1 MRTRPILEDVYPLTP
16 MQEGMLFHTLLA
28 QESGAYFEQL
38 TCTLRAPLDVQA
50 LQEAWRRMLAR
61 HSVLRTR
68 FAWQGMER
76 PLQVVLRQVPLPWDL
91 RDWRGIGE
99 ADEQAQFE
107 AFLEEDRRRGF
118 TLEEAPLLRL
128 TLLRT
133 REDAYR
139 FVFSFHHLLL
149 DGWSLPIV
157 LKELAVCYAALRRGD
172 EPQLAPVRPYR
183 NYLAWLEQQDGAAAE
198 RFWRGTLEGLD
209 GPTELGIERAQPSG
223 AAGYST
229 QELALSPELTNA
241 LRSFTQTRLVT
252 QNTLVQGL
260 WAILLSRY
268 SGQEEVVFGAT
279 VSGRPTDLFGADSM
293 VGVFINTL
301 PVRVRVPSGSALIP
315 WLKTLQ
321 AKNAEMRQ
329 HQHSPLVQIQGWSQ
343 VPRGVPLFRS
353 ILVFENYPVD
363 ASLRDRG
370 GPLAVTDVRFLDHT
384 NYPITVIAKP
394 GPPFA
399 LAVSYDQQ
407 RFEGEAVRRLLGHF
421 QALLESALTQ
431 GEAAVGE
438 LAMIGRAE
446 RAELLAWSGAAVSR
460 PSERT
465 VVDRF
470 EEQASRA
477 PDAVAVV
484 FEDLQLTYGE
494 LNSRANQLARR
505 LRDLGVGPER
515 LVGLLAERSLELVV
529 GILGILKAGGAYLP
543 LDPSYPRERIALMLE
558 DAQASVIIGPARR
571 GGDFSGLSAPW
582 VDLDAGRSP
591 AGPRESE
598 NLPRAAGPENL
609 AYVIYTSGS
618 TGKPKGVPIQHSQI
632 ERLLTQT
639 EAWYGFTSQDVWTL
653 FHSCAFDF
661 SVWELWGCLAYGG
674 KLVVVPQEL
683 TRNLR
688 DFYRML
694 CDRKVTVL
702 NLTPSAFKAMA
713 LAEDELPADLQSRLA
728 LSWII
733 FGGEALEVASLAPW
747 FRRHG
752 DQKPRLVN
760 MYGITETTVHVT
772 YRPLSE
778 SDLGQPTASPIGDPI
793 PDLQV
798 FILDENLCLA
808 PIGVPGEIYVG
819 GAGVARG
826 YLGRPALTA
835 ERFVPNPFSR
845 TPGERL
851 YRSGDRARRLE
862 GGQLEFLG
870 RTDRQ
875 VKIRGFR
882 VELGEVES
890 ALAQHPAI
898 REAVVLI
905 QESHGKDKR
914 LVAYF
919 VASPEIAASELR
931 EFLRQ
936 RLPEYMVPTGLVPLA
951 AMPLTNN
958 GKIDRKA
965 LPPLDGERLGLEVA
979 YTAPRTPTEEIL
991 AGLWSQLLGV
1001 EQVGIHDSF
1010 FELGGHSLLA
1020 TQVASRVREVL
1031 HVELPLRVLFE
1042 HRTVA
1047 GVAEYIDREHLR
1059 TGESPIEP
1067 TARDGAPPLSFA
1079 QQRLWFLSHL
1089 DSEGASYNLPA
1100 AVRLRGRLDIPALE
1114 RALSEVVHRH
1124 ESLRTTFAEVE
1135 GRAMQVVAPSLTSTG
1150 AVLGP
1155 SPVDE
1160 ARAARGA
1167 RRAHAHRPVTDEPR
1181 SDATGIVDP
1190 ATGENC
1196 SSRITL
1202 AIPRQDLSREPDE
1215 VREERLRREA
1225 ADEARR
1231 PFDLARGPLL
1241 RARLLVLG
1249 EEDHVVLLTMHHI
1262 VSDGWSMGVLIREI
1276 AALYEAFVAG
1286 KPSPL
1291 APLAIQYV
1299 DFAQWQRQWLEGERI
1314 QEQLSYWKQKLAGAP
1329 ALELPLD
1336 RPRPPVQTFHGAS
1349 HRFALPEDLAAG
1361 IRRLCRAQG
1370 VTLYMA
1376 LLAAFK
1382 ALLTRVTGQT
1392 DLCIGS
1398 PIANRNRAE
1407 LEGLIGF
1414 FVNTLVL
1421 RTDLSNDPPF
1431 CELLARV
1438 RESALG
1444 AYAHQDLPFER
1455 LVEELAPIRD
1465 LSRTPL
1471 FQVVFS
1477 LQSAPLG
1484 ELELSGL
1491 TLSPIPIES
1500 GASKFDLTLEVTESA
1515 GNLRCAFEFN
1525 TDLFE
1530 RSSIERL
1537 AGQFTRLLESAVADP
1552 KRRIGELA
1560 LLSDEERE
1568 TLLSAWNRTDREFP
1582 REQTVVGLFE
1592 DQVAK
1597 APEAIAVVFEEERLS
1612 YGELDSRANR
1622 LARRLVELGAGPDC
1636 PVGILLPRSS
1646 SMVVAQLAVL
1656 KAGAAYLPLDPSY
1669 PAERLRFMLG
1679 DSRARVLLT
1688 RQDLL
1693 DDLRLDAEIRV
1704 VCMDRDLAALAPE
1717 TAGDRTARASPRDL
1731 AYVIYTSGSTGTPKG
1746 VAVEHRALMRL
1757 VAWHVAT
1764 YEMRSGTRAAQLA
1777 GPAFDAAAW
1786 ELWPALASGASIAI
1800 VTDEVRLSPA
1810 RLLEWLAAQ
1819 RIAIAFAPTALAEVL
1834 IRQPLP
1840 QGLALEI
1847 LLTGGD
1853 KLQRGVP
1860 PGLPFSVVNHYG
1872 PTESAVVTTCARVGD
1887 EPLPGA
1893 PPIGRPIDNTK
1904 VYVLDR
1910 RRELVPVGAA
1920 GELCIGGEGL
1930 ARGYWH
1936 HPRLTAE
1943 QFIPDPFGARPGG
1956 RLYCTGDLVRYRAD
1970 GNLEFLGRI
1979 DRQVKVRG
1987 FRVELGDIEAA
1998 LAQHPAIREAVVVA
2012 RTDRDGDK
2020 RLVGYFVAS
2029 QLLGVGELR
2038 AFLARKIPEHMLP
2051 SAFIPL
2057 AAMPLTANGKI
2068 DRDALPSPDG
2078 ARPMLEVAFAVPHTE
2093 PERALASIWSE
2104 LLGVEQV
2111 GIHDNFF
2118 ELGGDSILSIQVIAR
2133 ARQRGLTISPRQM
2146 FEHQTIASLAAAASS
2161 APAIIAEQGPV
2172 IGPVPLTP
2180 IQAWFFDQKLPA
2192 PRHFNQSLVFEVEP
2206 GFRPELL
2213 RPCFE
2218 RLLEHHDA
2226 LRLRLRAAGSGWV
2239 QSIAER
2245 EEHDVVELVDL
2256 STIPEPARPAAME
2269 ARANELQASLDL
2281 ENGPILRVAFFGR
2294 GSGSPGRLLILV
2306 HHVAIDGVSWRILL
2320 EDLQSLYQS
2329 LSRAEAPVP
2338 SAHALPPKTTS
2349 FKHWAEHLREYAR
2362 SDGLRQELSHW
2373 ASIARRPCAAIP
2385 MDHSEGANTF
2395 GSVRH
2400 LTVGLEEKETQALLH
2415 EVPAAYRTQINDV
2428 LLTALSLTLARW
2440 SDGERILVELEG
2452 HGREELSPVLDL
2464 SRTVGWFTSLFPVAL
2479 DLTRP
2484 EDLGATLKSVKE
2496 QIRSVPRKGIG
2507 YGILRYL
2514 SEDLQVS
2521 EALRPIPRPA
2531 VGFNYLGQA
2540 RSFGPLRLAAESAGR
2555 EHDPLGLRAH
2565 LLDITA
2571 VIKDGRLLATWM
2583 YSDQLHER
2591 QTVDRLAQSF
2601 LADLRRL
2608 IAHCL
2613 SPEVGGCTPSD
2624 FPLARLD
2631 QAGLDARFG
2640 PRRDLEDLYP
2650 LTPMQQGMLF
2660 HTLLAPDS
2668 GVYFEQFTCTI
2679 HAPFDPVL
2687 FELAWQRML
2696 DRHSVLRSG
2705 FLWDGLDQ
2713 PLQAVFKN
2721 VRVPLSHLD
2730 WRDLEEAEV
2739 RDRFDTFLQED
2750 RRRGFDLSEAPLLR
2764 LTLIRVH
2771 GDAFRFV
2778 CAFHHL
2784 LLDGWSLSLA
2794 LQELFASYSALRGA
2808 KEPSLQPAVPYRHY
2822 LEWIS
2827 NQDPAA
2833 AERFWREELKGF
2845 EAPTALGI
2853 ERAAPSGTP
2862 GHAEHEVALTPA
2874 LTAGLQDFARAHKLT
2889 LNTVIQGLW
2898 ALLLS
2903 RYSGRDDVL
2912 FGATVAGRPAEL
2924 PGAEGMIGLFINTLP
2939 MRVRVPA
2946 NARLVP
2952 WLRGLQAKSAEM
2964 RQYEHSPLVQ
2974 VQSSSDLPRGVALF
2988 NHILVFENYPVDASL
3003 RDSGP
3008 LAVSEVRVHE
3018 HTNYPITVVAK
3029 PGPRLAIEISYDRQL
3044 VDSAAVERVLRH
3056 FTHLLEAAV
3065 ADPAAE
3071 LGDLPMLAPDE
3082 RQRLLD
3088 EWNATEVPYPRDR
3101 TFVDLFEEQVVQ
3113 APDAPAVVF
3122 EGAQLTYSELNSR
3135 ANQLARHLRAL
3146 GVGPEALVGLC
3157 ADRSLEMVVGVLAIL
3172 KAGAAYVP
3180 LDPSYPRDRL
3190 ALMLEDARVSVL
3202 VGQEPLLASLPHDSA
3217 LIVPLD
3223 DPKAL
3228 LAYPPQNPAPMAGPE
3243 NLAYVIFTSGSTGR
3257 PKGVGVAHRGLCNLV
3272 TAQALAFGLGPRDR
3286 VLQVA
3291 SLSFD
3296 ASIWEIVMALG
3307 RGAALHLVPRHT
3319 LLSTAE
3325 LAEAIQSQGI
3335 SAATFPPSL
3344 LSTLPPEKLTGM
3356 QTLVVAGEACSQ
3368 ELAARWTPGRR
3379 FYNAYGPSEATVC
3392 ATIHPCAANETTAP
3406 PIGQPIANTRVFV
3419 LDHRLRP
3426 VPVGVAGELYIGG
3439 EGVGRGYLRRPALTA
3454 DRFIPDPFASE
3465 PGRRLYRTGDRVR
3478 TRADGR
3484 IEFLGRLDQQVKVR
3498 GFRVELGEV
3507 ESTLA
3512 RHPAIRE
3519 AVVLAHGE
3527 SSADR
3532 RLIAYYV
3539 PAEQQLPTSELRE
3552 FLRRTLPEHMIPG
3565 AFVQLTSF
3573 PLSPNGKVNRNALP
3587 APDGT
3592 RPDLLVDYAPPRT
3605 PTEELVAGIWAQV
3618 LRVKQVGVRDDFFEL
3633 GGHSLL
3639 ATQVASRVRE
3649 AFKVRL
3655 PLRDLF
3661 EVRTVEELA
3670 SRIDIAK
3677 GSGALEGDAIAPMP
3691 RKPQRLGG
3699 PGSPALQRPSDNA
3712 DRTRERGS

>member
-28 QESGAYFEQL
+28 PESGAYFEQL

-50 LQEAWRRMLAR
+50 LEEAWRRMLAR

-91 RDWRGIGE
+91 RDWRGVGE

-118 TLEEAPLLRL
+118 ALGEAPLLRL

-172 EPQLAPVRPYR
+172 EPRLAPVRPYR
-183 NYLAWLEQQDGAAAE
+183 DYLAWLEQQDGAAAE

-229 QELALSPELTNA
+229 QELALSPELTTA
-241 LRSFTQTRLVT
+241 LRSFTQTHLVT

-260 WAILLSRY
+260 WAVLSSRY

-279 VSGRPTDLFGADSM
+279 VSGRPTDLPGADSM

-321 AKNAEMRQ
+321 AKNAELRQ

-363 ASLRDRG
+363 ASLREPG

-407 RFEGEAVRRLLGHF
+407 RFEGEAVGRLLGHF
-421 QALLESALTQ
+421 QALLESALTR
-431 GEAAVGE
+431 GDAAVGE

-446 RAELLAWSGAAVSR
+446 RAELLAWSGAAAPR

-494 LNSRANQLARR
+494 LNARANQLARR

-515 LVGLLAERSLELVV
+515 LVGLLAERSLELVIGV
-529 GILGILKAGGAYLP
+529 LGILKAGGAYLP

-558 DAQASVIIGPARR
+558 DAHASVMVGQAPRR
-571 GGDFSGLSAPW
+571 GDFSGISVPW
-582 VDLDAGRSP
+582 VDIETGRGSLGP
-591 AGPRESE
+591 AESE

-618 TGKPKGVPIQHSQI
+618 TGRPKGVPIQHSQI

-639 EAWYGFTSQDVWTL
+639 EAWYGFDSQDVWTL

-702 NLTPSAFKAMA
+702 NLTPSAFKALA
-713 LAEDELPADLQSRLA
+713 LAEDELPADLPSQLA

-778 SDLGQPTASPIGDPI
+778 SDLEQPTASPIGDPI

-798 FILDENLCLA
+798 FILDQDQCLV
-808 PIGVPGEIYVG
+808 PLGVPGEIYVG

-845 TPGERL
+845 CPGERL

-875 VKIRGFR
+875 IKIRGFR

-890 ALAQHPAI
+890 ALAQHPAV

-905 QESHGKDKR
+905 QESHGRDKR
-914 LVAYF
+914 LVAYY
-919 VASPEIAASELR
+919 VASPETAASELR
-931 EFLRQ
+931 AFLRQ

-958 GKIDRKA
+958 GKVDRKA

-979 YTAPRTPTEEIL
+979 YAAPRTPTEEIL

-1020 TQVASRVREVL
+1020 TQVASRVREAL

-1047 GVAEYIDREHLR
+1047 GVAEHIEREHLR
-1059 TGESPIEP
+1059 KGEGRIEP

-1100 AVRLRGRLDIPALE
+1100 AVRLRGRLDILALE

-1135 GRAMQVVAPSLTSTG
+1135 GRAVQVVAPSLALT
-1150 AVLGP
+1150 
-1155 SPVDE
+1155 
-1160 ARAARGA
+1160 
-1167 RRAHAHRPVTDEPR
+1167 
-1181 SDATGIVDP
+1181 
-1190 ATGENC
+1190 
-1196 SSRITL
+1196 
-1202 AIPRQDLSREPDE
+1202 IPRLDLSREPNE
-1215 VREERLRREA
+1215 VREERLREEA
-1225 ADEARR
+1225 AGEARR
-1231 PFDLARGPLL
+1231 PFDLSRGPLL

-1249 EEDHVVLLTMHHI
+1249 EEDHVALLTMHHI

-1276 AALYEAFVAG
+1276 AALYEAFVVG

-1299 DFAQWQRQWLEGERI
+1299 DFARWQRQWLEGGRI

-1382 ALLTRVTGQT
+1382 ALLTRITGQT
-1392 DLCIGS
+1392 DLCLGS

-1421 RTDLSNDPPF
+1421 RTDLSNDPTF

-1438 RESALG
+1438 RETALG

-1455 LVEELAPIRD
+1455 LVEELAPVRD

-1471 FQVVFS
+1471 FQSVFS
-1477 LQSAPLG
+1477 LQSAPLS

-1500 GASKFDLTLEVTESA
+1500 GTSKFDLTLEVTESA

-1537 AGQFTRLLESAVADP
+1537 AGHFTRLLESAVAEP

-1568 TLLSAWNRTDREFP
+1568 TLLAAWNRTDRAFP
-1582 REQTVVGLFE
+1582 REQTIVGLVE
-1592 DQVAK
+1592 EQVAK

-1622 LARRLVELGAGPDC
+1622 LARRLGELGAGPDC
-1636 PVGILLPRSS
+1636 LVGILLPRSS
-1646 SMVVAQLAVL
+1646 SMVVAQLAAL
-1656 KAGAAYLPLDPSY
+1656 KAGAAYIPLDPSY

-1688 RQDLL
+1688 RQGLLEDLQ
-1693 DDLRLDAEIRV
+1693 LDAEIRV
-1704 VCMDRDLAALAPE
+1704 VCIPPVGDQPIPLIPSAAQRSRGTSAQNGAPRLRASGPTLGVIGGVTSSAKSDSRSMDRDLAALAPE
-1717 TAGDRTARASPRDL
+1717 TADGCTARASPRDL

-1757 VAWHVAT
+1757 VAWHNAT
-1764 YEMRSGTRAAQLA
+1764 YGVRSGTRAAQLA

-1786 ELWPALASGASIAI
+1786 ELWPALASGASIEI
-1800 VTDEVRLSPA
+1800 VPDEVRLSPA

-1840 QGLALEI
+1840 QGLALET

-1872 PTESAVVTTCARVGD
+1872 PTESAVVTTCALVGD

-1893 PPIGRPIDNTK
+1893 PPIGKPIDNTK

-1910 RRELVPVGAA
+1910 NRELVPVGAA

-1930 ARGYWH
+1930 ARGYLH
-1936 HPRLTAE
+1936 HRRLTAE
-1943 QFIPDPFGARPGG
+1943 RFIPDPFGANPGG

-2012 RTDRDGDK
+2012 RPERDGEK
-2020 RLVGYFVAS
+2020 RLVAYFVAGQS
-2029 QLLGVGELR
+2029 LGIGELR

-2068 DRDALPSPDG
+2068 DRDALPAPDG
-2078 ARPMLEVAFAVPHTE
+2078 ARPMLEVAFAAPHTE
-2093 PERALASIWSE
+2093 PQKVLAGLWSE

-2133 ARQRGLTISPRQM
+2133 ARQRGLTISPRQI

-2161 APAIIAEQGPV
+2161 APAIVAEQGPV
-2172 IGPVPLTP
+2172 TGPVPLTP

-2226 LRLRLRAAGSGWV
+2226 LRLRLRAAESGWG

-2256 STIPEPARPAAME
+2256 SALPEPARHAAME
-2269 ARANELQASLDL
+2269 ERADELQASLDL
-2281 ENGPILRVAFFGR
+2281 ENGPILRVAFFDR

-2329 LSRAEAPVP
+2329 LSRGGAP
-2338 SAHALPPKTTS
+2338 SLPPKTTS

-2362 SDGLRQELSHW
+2362 SNGLQQELGHW
-2373 ASIARRPCAAIP
+2373 SSIAQRPCAAIP
-2385 MDHSEGANTF
+2385 LDHSEGANTF

-2400 LTVGLEEKETQALLH
+2400 LTVGLEESETQALLH
-2415 EVPAAYRTQINDV
+2415 EVPGAYRTQINDV

-2440 SDGERILVELEG
+2440 SGGERILVDLEG
-2452 HGREELSPVLDL
+2452 HGREELSPEVDL
-2464 SRTVGWFTSLFPVAL
+2464 SRTVGWFTSLYPVAL
-2479 DLTRP
+2479 DLTHP

-2496 QIRSVPRKGIG
+2496 QLRSVPRKGIG

-2514 SEDLQVS
+2514 SQDLQS
-2521 EALRPIPRPA
+2521 SGALRPIPRPA

-2540 RSFGPLRLAAESAGR
+2540 RSLGSLRLAAESAGR

-2565 LLDITA
+2565 LLDLTA

-2613 SPEVGGCTPSD
+2613 SPEIGGCTPSD

-2660 HTLLAPDS
+2660 HTLLEPES
-2668 GVYFEQFTCTI
+2668 GVYFEQFTCSI
-2679 HAPFDPVL
+2679 HAPFDPAL

-2705 FLWDGLDQ
+2705 FLWEGLEQ
-2713 PLQAVFKN
+2713 PLQAVFKH
-2721 VRVPLSHLD
+2721 VQVPLSHLD
-2730 WRDLEEAEV
+2730 WRDLDEAEV
-2739 RDRFDTFLQED
+2739 RDRFETFLQED

-2764 LTLIRVH
+2764 LTLIRVQ

-2778 CAFHHL
+2778 SAFHHL

-2794 LQELFASYSALRGA
+2794 LQELFATYSALRGA
-2808 KEPSLQPAVPYRHY
+2808 KEPSLRPAVPYRHY
-2822 LEWIS
+2822 LEWLS
-2827 NQDPAA
+2827 SQDPAA
-2833 AERFWREELKGF
+2833 AERFWREELEGF
-2845 EAPTALGI
+2845 EAPTPLGI
-2853 ERAAPSGTP
+2853 ERSAPSGTP
-2862 GHAEHEVALTPA
+2862 GHAEREVALSPA
-2874 LTAGLQDFARAHKLT
+2874 HTAALQDFARAHKLT
-2889 LNTVIQGLW
+2889 LNTVVQGLW

-2903 RYSGRDDVL
+2903 RYSGGDDVL
-2912 FGATVAGRPAEL
+2912 FGATVAGRPSEL

-2946 NARLVP
+2946 SARLVP

-2974 VQSSSDLPRGVALF
+2974 VQSFSELPRGVALF

-3003 RDSGP
+3003 RDAGP

-3044 VDSAAVERVLRH
+3044 VDPGAVDSVLRH
-3056 FTHLLEAAV
+3056 FTNLLEAAV

-3071 LGDLPMLAPDE
+3071 LGDLPMLAPAE
-3082 RQRLLD
+3082 RQRLLE

-3101 TFVDLFEEQVVQ
+3101 TFVDLFEEQVAR
-3113 APDAPAVVF
+3113 APDALAAVF

-3146 GVGPEALVGLC
+3146 GVGPEVLVGLC

-3190 ALMLEDARVSVL
+3190 ALMLQDARVSVL
-3202 VGQEPLLASLPHDSA
+3202 VGQESLLASLPHDSA
-3217 LIVPLD
+3217 LIVELD
-3223 DPKAL
+3223 DPRAF
-3228 LAYPPQNPAPMAGPE
+3228 LAYPSQNLAPLARPE

-3272 TAQALAFGLGPRDR
+3272 TAQALAFDLGPRDR

-3296 ASIWEIVMALG
+3296 ASIWEIAMALG

-3325 LAEAIQSQGI
+3325 LAEAIQSRGI
-3335 SAATFPPSL
+3335 TAATFPPSL

-3368 ELAARWTPGRR
+3368 ELAARWAPGRR
-3379 FYNAYGPSEATVC
+3379 FYNAYGPSETTVC
-3392 ATIHPCAANETTAP
+3392 ATIHPCAVNETTAP
-3406 PIGQPIANTRVFV
+3406 PIGHPIANTRVFV
-3419 LDHRLRP
+3419 LDHRLQP
-3426 VPVGVAGELYIGG
+3426 MPVGVAGELYVGG
-3439 EGVGRGYLRRPALTA
+3439 EGVGRGYLRRAALTA

-3512 RHPAIRE
+3512 QHPAIRE
-3519 AVVLAHGE
+3519 AVVLADGE
-3527 SSADR
+3527 ATGDR

-3539 PAEQQLPTSELRE
+3539 PAEELPTSELRE

-3565 AFVQLTSF
+3565 AFVKLTSF
-3573 PLSPNGKVNRNALP
+3573 PLSPNGKVNRSALP
-3587 APDGT
+3587 VPDGA
-3592 RPDLLVDYAPPRT
+3592 RPDLPVDYTPPRT

-3670 SRIDIAK
+3670 NRIDIAK
-3677 GSGALEGDAIAPMP
+3677 GSGALEGDAIAPLP
-3691 RKPQRLGG
+3691 RKPQRV
-3699 PGSPALQRPSDNA
+3699 GSPALQRPSDKESRRN
-3712 DRTRERGS
+3712 E